1 MDRSLTPAVEQAM
14 RDAARLAVMP
24 RFGTAGAALVADKA
38 LRPGESE
45 PVTAADRECEAIL
58 SDRLAGLIPGAAIVG
73 EEAVHQ
79 QPELLAGL
87 GSGTCWI
94 IDPLDGTA
102 NFAAGTGPFG
112 LLVALAEQ
120 GVPIGGWILDP
131 LTGRFCAALT
141 GEGAS
146 IDGEAFRTA
155 ASGRERPLVAVT
167 RLFSDQSRRARLL
180 SSLAENAEVV
190 DSPRCAADQYPR
202 IATGGHDVTLFT
214 RTLPWDHAAGV
225 VFLNEAGGRAARPDG
240 TPYRCDDER
249 EGLIAATTD
258 EAWDWSA
265 RRLAQAGE
273 TLTVDVRIA

>member
-155 ASGRERPLVAVT
+155 ASGRERALVAVT

-265 RRLAQAGE
+265 RRLAPAGE

>member
-58 SDRLAGLIPGAAIVG
+58 ADRLAGLIPGAAIVG

-79 QPELLAGL
+79 QPQLLAGL

-240 TPYRCDDER
+240 TPYRCDDKR

>member
-38 LRPGESE
+38 LRSGESE

-202 IATGGHDVTLFT
+202 IATGGYDVTLFT

-249 EGLIAATTD
+249 EGLIAATTE

-265 RRLAQAGE
+265 RRLAHAGE

>member
-58 SDRLAGLIPGAAIVG
+58 SDRLAGLMPGAAIVG

-120 GVPIGGWILDP
+120 GVPVGGWILDP

-155 ASGRERPLVAVT
+155 ASGRERPLVALT

-225 VFLNEAGGRAARPDG
+225 VFLNEAGSRAARPDG

-249 EGLIAATTD
+249 EGLIAATT
-258 EAWDWSA
+258 EAAWDRTA
-265 RRLAQAGE
+265 RRLADAGE
-273 TLTVDVRIA
+273 TLTVDARTA